1 MTRMMMKIMFWGF
14 NTLSSF
20 HVTCCAWNTKKCFPG
35 PFPTMS
41 GQSGTNIYHVY
52 FGTVMDENVA
62 GNLSFS
68 RQPGISYMKVRGFT
82 KSDEKWYRNRS
93 VHVWNV
99 VLSEK
104 SDYCRDRVEPGK
116 TGPDHQEAPSRGAS
130 GSFGPVSAGPSLV
143 GFFGPFLSFSTWRHS
158 CTGPGNVEK
167 KNYAFRPVPDRQSK
181 APDDSGAKKF
191 FFFFWPKNGEGP
203 GPLNFRRDIHGPS
216 RYVGL
221 LPIFGATQGT
231 RPQIDGATRFPLR
244 GPLVSIFGRGTWFWA
259 HPKKYENFMPMLT
272 RDGLEPPFSCSIY
285 RGKIMRNME
294 IELLTK
300 REISSSANKILN
312 TDQMLL

>member
-191 FFFFWPKNGEGP
+191 FFFFLTQKWRGAGALEFQTWHSRPITLRWPFTNFRGYPGNPAPNRWCDPFSVEGP
-203 GPLNFRRDIHGPS
+203 ACVDFWTRYVVLGPS
-216 RYVGL
+216 QKVRKFHADADTRRL
-221 LPIFGATQGT
+221 GT
-231 RPQIDGATRFPLR
+231 PLF
-244 GPLVSIFGRGTWFWA
+244 LFHI
-259 HPKKYENFMPMLT
+259 
-272 RDGLEPPFSCSIY
+272 
-285 RGKIMRNME
+285 
-294 IELLTK
+294 
-300 REISSSANKILN
+300 
-312 TDQMLL
+312 